1 VSLLDDWQTLKE
13 DFPKYIV
20 LIQCGVF
27 YETYQEDAQF
37 LSDICELKSYK
48 RSKREITGFPIS
60 RLSKYVA
67 EIEALGYQLVVVDEM
82 GWSGKAKLRG
92 ISYVTGKP
100 EYTRIVNPDKS
111 ELVSPEPRKKGRK
124 TKQLMEEVSE
134 IRSKNKVDLVLTQIG
149 YMFNVFEDDAKKLNE
164 ALGIKVFNRYGY
176 LTAGFPTNAQS
187 VYFQRL
193 LKAGFSFATYIEIEQ
208 SRFGS
213 IRKLGEVHKPKS
225 SEETQVI
232 APISRHPIPTSK
244 RDAAIQLA
252 KFGFYVLPL
261 VAKSKKPLI
270 SDWQKKATTNPLQI
284 IAWWE
289 EHPDANIGIACEV
302 SNLII
307 VDLDHSK
314 GQAAPEKWANLAA
327 TSGEDVFKEICRM
340 NSQNYPEDTYT
351 VETPNGG
358 KHLYFHDGGKPIKQG
373 AEVNG
378 WWKVDTRSK
387 GGYIVAEGSEVLR
400 EDKTIGKY
408 RSISSIDGIQEF
420 PAWLREE
427 LAPKTPEGAT
437 WRGSREPNVT
447 TGKNP
452 KFSAEF
458 ALQVLKERSSMIA
471 NTPLGRRNHELVRHS
486 CYIGK
491 IIGAG
496 VLDERLAKDSLLEAA
511 LKSGLDRHES
521 ITAIQHG
528 VTYGIRNTWPQ

>member
-1 VSLLDDWQTLKE
+1 MSLLDDWQTLKE

-37 LSDICELKSYK
+37 LSDICELKLYK

-60 RLSKYVA
+60 KLSKYLA
-67 EIEALGYQLVVVDEM
+67 EIEGLGYQLVVVDEI

-100 EYTRIVNPDKS
+100 EYARIVNPDKS
-111 ELVSPEPRKKGRK
+111 ELVSTEPRKKGRR
-124 TKQLMEEVSE
+124 TKQLMEEVTE

-149 YMFNVFEDDAKKLNE
+149 YMFNVFEDDAKRLNE
-164 ALGIKVFNRYGY
+164 VLGIKVFNRYGY

-187 VYFQRL
+187 VYFQRI

-208 SRFGS
+208 GRHGS
-213 IRKLGEVHKPKS
+213 IRNLGEVHRPNSGEKTQITSPVSKPP
-225 SEETQVI
+225 V
-232 APISRHPIPTSK
+232 PTSK
-244 RDAAIQLA
+244 RDFAIQLA

-270 SDWQKKATTNPLQI
+270 SDWQKKATTNSLQI
-284 IAWWE
+284 LAWWE

-307 VDLDHSK
+307 IDLDHSK
-314 GQAAPEKWANLAA
+314 GQPAPEKWAKIGVI
-327 TSGEDVFKEICRM
+327 SGEDVFREVCRM
-340 NSQNYPEDTYT
+340 NSQHYPQDTYT
-351 VETPNGG
+351 VQTPSGG
-358 KHLYFHDGGKPIKQG
+358 KHLYFHDGGTPIKQG
-373 AEVNG
+373 VEVNG

-400 EDKTIGKY
+400 DDKTIGKY
-408 RSISSIDGIQEF
+408 QSISNIDGIQEF
-420 PAWLREE
+420 PIWLREVLE
-427 LAPKTPEGAT
+427 SKTSEIT
-437 WRGSREPNVT
+437 NWRGNQEVPSLS
-447 TGKNP
+447 GKNP

-458 ALQVLKERSSMIA
+458 ALQVLNERSSMVA
-471 NTPLGRRNHELVRHS
+471 NTPPGRRNHELVRHA

-491 IIGAG
+491 IVGTG
-496 VLDERLAKDSLLEAA
+496 VLDERFAKDSLLEAA

-528 VTYGIRNTWPQ
+528 VTYGIRNTWPK

>member
-13 DFPKYIV
+13 DFPKCIV

-48 RSKREITGFPIS
+48 RSNREITGFPIS
-60 RLSKYVA
+60 KLSKYVT
-67 EIEALGYQLVVVDEM
+67 EIETLGYQLVVVDEI

-92 ISYVTGKP
+92 ISYVTSKP

-111 ELVSPEPRKKGRK
+111 ELVSLGPRKKGRQ
-124 TKQLMEEVSE
+124 TKQLMGEVNK
-134 IRSKNKVDLVLTQIG
+134 IRSKNRVDFVLTQIG
-149 YMFNVFEDDAKKLNE
+149 YMFNVFENDAKRLNE
-164 ALGIKVFNRYGY
+164 VLGIKVFNRYGY
-176 LTAGFPTNAQS
+176 LTAGFPTNSQS
-187 VYFQRL
+187 VYFQRI

-208 SRFGS
+208 SRHGS
-213 IRKLGEVHKPKS
+213 IRKLGEVHR
-225 SEETQVI
+225 
-232 APISRHPIPTSK
+232 PIPREVCQGVTPNLGASVPTSK
-244 RDAAIQLA
+244 RDFAIQLA
-252 KFGFYVLPL
+252 RIGFYVLPL

-284 IAWWE
+284 VAWWE

-307 VDLDHSK
+307 IDLDHGR
-314 GQAAPEKWANLAA
+314 GQPAPEKWAKIGAI
-327 TSGEDVFKEICRM
+327 SGEDVFKEVCRM
-340 NSQNYPEDTYT
+340 NSQDYPQNTYT
-351 VETPNGG
+351 VETPHGG

-408 RSISSIDGIQEF
+408 RSISNIEGIQEF
-420 PAWLREE
+420 PIWLREE
-427 LAPKTPEGAT
+427 LSSRTPESIN
-437 WRGSREPNVT
+437 WKSNQRVLSSS
-447 TGKNP
+447 GKHP
-452 KFSAEF
+452 KFSTEF
-458 ALQVLKERSSMIA
+458 AIQVLNERSSIIA
-471 NTPLGRRNHELVRHS
+471 NTPPGRRNHELVRHA

-491 IIGAG
+491 IVGSG

-528 VTYGIRNTWPQ
+528 VTYGIRNPWSQ